1 MSHFRL
7 TSVVLVPGLAVAS
20 LLFSVSP
27 AYAAYTEMRGNLEH
41 PQHHALRAHRRID
54 RLTDH
59 IQRARA
65 RLEQAEAHHRTRR
78 AERIEGHLARL
89 RTKRNRVEQRAES
102 R

>member
-7 TSVVLVPGLAVAS
+7 ASVVLVPGLAVAS

-65 RLEQAEAHHRTRR
+65 RLERAEAHHRTRR

-89 RTKRNRVEQRAES
+89 RAKRSRVEQRAES

>member
-7 TSVVLVPGLAVAS
+7 TSVVLIPGLAVAS
-20 LLFSVSP
+20 VLFSVSP
-27 AYAAYTEMRGNLEH
+27 AYAAYTQMHWRPEYQ
-41 PQHHALRAHRRID
+41 QHRALRAHRRVD

>member
-27 AYAAYTEMRGNLEH
+27 AYAAYTEMRKNPEY
-41 PQHHALRAHRRID
+41 PQHHALRVHRRID

-65 RLEQAEAHHRTRR
+65 RLERAEAHHRTRR
-78 AERIEGHLARL
+78 AERIEDRLARL
-89 RTKRNRVEQRAES
+89 RAKRSRVEQRTEN

>member
-65 RLEQAEAHHRTRR
+65 RLERAEAHHRTRR
-78 AERIEGHLARL
+78 AERIEGRLARL
-89 RTKRNRVEQRAES
+89 RAKRSRVEQRAES

>member
-7 TSVVLVPGLAVAS
+7 TSVVLIPGLAVAS
-20 LLFSVSP
+20 FLFSVSP
-27 AYAAYTEMRGNLEH
+27 AYAAYTEMRGNIEY
-41 PQHHALRAHRRID
+41 PQHHALRVHRRVD

-65 RLEQAEAHHRTRR
+65 RLERAEAHHHARR
-78 AERIEGHLARL
+78 AERIEGRLARL
-89 RTKRNRVEQRAES
+89 RAKRNRVEQRAES

>member
-1 MSHFRL
+1 MSHSRFM
-7 TSVVLVPGLAVAS
+7 SAVHISGLAAAS
-20 LLFSVSP
+20 FIFSVLP
-27 AYAAYTEMRGNLEH
+27 AYAAYAQTHWRPEYQ
-41 PQHHALRAHRRID
+41 QHHALRVRRRVD

-78 AERIEGHLARL
+78 AERIEGRLERL
-89 RTKRNRVEQRAES
+89 RAKRNRVEQRAES

>member
-1 MSHFRL
+1 MSHSRF

-27 AYAAYTEMRGNLEH
+27 AYAAYAQTHWRPEYQ
-41 PQHHALRAHRRID
+41 QHHALRVHRRID

-65 RLEQAEAHHRTRR
+65 RLERAEAHHRTRR
-78 AERIEGHLARL
+78 AERIEGRLARL
-89 RTKRNRVEQRAES
+89 RAKRNRVALHAGGQ
-102 R
+102 